1 MDRQRNST
9 GQQCTAWHHF
19 LPLTCDPNPAG
30 LLVFFRCS
38 SAASLS
44 PVHVSTYCSTR
55 PTQLDT
61 PAVETFKSV
70 LLILIDFS
78 VKGQWVVEFTTGIYG
93 DFLQHFQSKKIVAR
107 LKSILIHLI
116 YSFIIIHF
124 IFLTEERRGK
134 HSAGKVTTVA
144 TLRAL
149 LWDNRRKT
157 NKRPNTPRHVIK
169 RDI

>member
-93 DFLQHFQSKKIVAR
+93 DFFTTLSEQNDCCKTQKHLNSSYILLYNYSLHFPHRRETGQTQCR
-107 LKSILIHLI
+107 KSN
-116 YSFIIIHF
+116 
-124 IFLTEERRGK
+124 
-134 HSAGKVTTVA
+134 HSGHT
-144 TLRAL
+144 
-149 LWDNRRKT
+149 
-157 NKRPNTPRHVIK
+157 
-169 RDI
+169 